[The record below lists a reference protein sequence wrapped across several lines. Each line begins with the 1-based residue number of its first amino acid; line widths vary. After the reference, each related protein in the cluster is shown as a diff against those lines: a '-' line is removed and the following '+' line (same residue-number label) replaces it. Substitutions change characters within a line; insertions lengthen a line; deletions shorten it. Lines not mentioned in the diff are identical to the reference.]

1 MCFEKKRKKK
11 EKKGTC
17 TKERIVSQYGTK
29 CIEFCK
35 GGKKRRKEKKR
46 GEKEQGSNK
55 DKKGD
60 GYMSEKKMSEKKKGA
75 PTFIGKE
82 LDGINTLLRGG

>member
-1 MCFEKKRKKK
+1 MGQNALSFVK
-11 EKKGTC
+11 E
-17 TKERIVSQYGTK
+17 E
-29 CIEFCK
+29 
-35 GGKKRRKEKKR
+35 KKRRKEKR
-46 GEKEQGSNK
+46 GDKEQHSNK
-55 DKKGD
+55 DKKAD